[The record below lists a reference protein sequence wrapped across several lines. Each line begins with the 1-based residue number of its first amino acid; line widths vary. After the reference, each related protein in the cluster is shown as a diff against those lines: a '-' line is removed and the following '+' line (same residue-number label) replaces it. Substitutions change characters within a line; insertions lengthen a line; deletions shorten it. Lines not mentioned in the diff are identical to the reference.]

1 MINNHTEKE
10 YNFDFEWLNMIF
22 YKKSLFKRQ
31 DIINLLKHFGIGI
44 VDDETN
50 TTEDLSVILVV
61 CSDIQEQELV
71 ILAKKL
77 MKESYP
83 NLPSYDD
90 IFEIYQQLLNLDI
103 EALAILYNELSNDEQ
118 IKEIIEHLLDDNK
131 RNIKQ
136 FSDEYT
142 KNEILY
148 FILESLYKTPP
159 RQLTKEGIINYI
171 KKLDL

>member
-90 IFEIYQQLLNLDI
+90 IFEIYQQLLNLHI
-103 EALAILYNELSNDEQ
+103 EVFYYFFYLFNKPIESQVISYN
-118 IKEIIEHLLDDNK
+118 
-131 RNIKQ
+131 NIGS
-136 FSDEYT
+136 F
-142 KNEILY
+142 
-148 FILESLYKTPP
+148 
-159 RQLTKEGIINYI
+159 
-171 KKLDL
+171 